1 MEFRVAPTRND
12 VAAGYN
18 TAMNTSDDHEPPTS
32 KRQVEES
39 DIGPEPDWLIDDT
52 TSDFDAPAQ
61 PLTAEFA
68 PVVIEASPVLETKS
82 GPQEHPWLWG
92 LVPLVF
98 VFVVGLI
105 AWFSTYQALN
115 GTTIWRELSKL
126 NPALLPARWT
136 MLMWWVLLP
145 LLGAHLALAIIPA
158 GREPARIK
166 LTGPLITATMIGAA
180 IWMLAQIWHWHLAGL
195 IAIAI
200 ATGLLAVCYLFAIRA
215 DRTHHQWRQSLA
227 VIALGANTAF
237 STLLLAITWQS
248 HWHQPFGTR
257 GTGVL
262 ITLALVIVAAV
273 LALFFKEGIYPLV
286 LAIWFLGVA
295 QHQWA
300 HDKTMSLSAIVAL
313 IFTVIL
319 AGLGNILA
327 MESRRDSGIASP
339 PQNRTRT
346 SFFRRSQNPPT

>member
-1 MEFRVAPTRND
+1 MDFRVAPTRND
-12 VAAGYN
+12 RAAGYN

-32 KRQVEES
+32 KRQVDES

-52 TSDFDAPAQ
+52 TSDFDEPAQ

-68 PVVIEASPVLETKS
+68 PVVIESKPTPEPTS
-82 GPQEHPWLWG
+82 STREHPWLWG
-92 LVPLVF
+92 LIPLVF

-115 GTTIWRELSKL
+115 GTTIWRELNTL

-136 MLMWWVLLP
+136 MLIWWVLLP
-145 LLGAHLALAIIPA
+145 LLGAHLALAIMPA
-158 GREPARIK
+158 GRESARIR
-166 LTGPLITATMIGAA
+166 LTGPLITTAMIGAA

-195 IAIAI
+195 VSITI
-200 ATGLLAVCYLFAIRA
+200 ATGSLAACYLLAVRA
-215 DRTHHQWRQSLA
+215 DHINHHWRQSLA

-237 STLLLAITWQS
+237 STMLLVITWQS
-248 HWHQPFGTR
+248 HWHQPFGAR

-262 ITLALVIVAAV
+262 ITLALVIIAV
-273 LALFFKEGIYPLV
+273 ILAVFLKEGIFPLV

-295 QHQWA
+295 QHQWS

-346 SFFRRSQNPPT
+346 SFFRRSQNPTA